1 MGARRWGGG
10 QGEGGSGAG
19 RRAGGGGHV
28 GGEAGRGRGARGWG
42 GGQGEGSTRAGRRA
56 GGGEHAGGEAG
67 RGRGAR
73 GRLTQDTPYCDR
85 WFGGKF
91 EERDEY
97 TGKHSIW
104 KSLDKDKVVRI
115 LGIEMDKGKSM
126 EEAMRVLET
135 ELIRDPTFKAL
146 FEGMRAG
153 APAAQGSDGT
163 RTCVNN
169 QEMKEEADYTD
180 VAVESEEASAK
191 WCTKLLEV

>member
-1 MGARRWGGG
+1 MLAGRRRILRRMNDLSTSQCWLGVSRMYHPAPPTTHAPGGGG
-10 QGEGGSGAG
+10 QG
-19 RRAGGGGHV
+19 
-28 GGEAGRGRGARGWG
+28 
-42 GGQGEGSTRAGRRA
+42 
-56 GGGEHAGGEAG
+56 GGEAG